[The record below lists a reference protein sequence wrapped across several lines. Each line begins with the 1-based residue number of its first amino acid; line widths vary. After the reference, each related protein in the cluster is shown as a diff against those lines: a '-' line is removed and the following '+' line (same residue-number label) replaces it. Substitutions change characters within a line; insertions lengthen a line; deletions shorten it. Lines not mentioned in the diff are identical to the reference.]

1 MMDEAPKMT
10 RHAGLITVI
19 SDTICPWCYV
29 GKRRLEAAL
38 KILAEEGLSFD
49 VEWRP
54 FQLNPDMPDDGMNRR
69 DYRTAKFGSPESDA
83 LDGHVQKV
91 GLQSDID
98 FRFDLI
104 ERTPNTLASHVMIAD
119 ARHAGGL
126 VMQNNAIETLF
137 AAYFTKGRDV
147 GKAEVLREIAFEAG
161 FDHGPDVTAE
171 LWEFVQ
177 EEEKALRQSGLNSV
191 PTFLFNGRYL
201 MNGAQPTTAHVEAL
215 RRAAA
220 EVARASKAAISGANT

>member
-1 MMDEAPKMT
+1 MDEKPKTT
-10 RHAGLITVI
+10 RPAGLITVV

-29 GKRRLEAAL
+29 GKRRLEGAL
-38 KILAEEGLSFD
+38 KILSEEGLDFD

-54 FQLNPDMPDDGMNRR
+54 FQLNPDLPDRGMNRR
-69 DYRTAKFGSPESDA
+69 DYRAAKFGSAQSDA
-83 LDGHVQKV
+83 LDRHVQQV
-91 GLQSDID
+91 GLQSGID

-104 ERTPNTLASHVMIAD
+104 ERTPNTLASHVLIAD
-119 ARHAGGL
+119 ARRAGGL
-126 VMQNNAIETLF
+126 VMQNKAVDALF
-137 AAYFTKGRDV
+137 AAYFEQGRDI
-147 GKAEVLREIAFEAG
+147 GRADVLREISFEAG

-177 EEEKALRQSGLNSV
+177 EEENVLRQSGLNSV

-201 MNGAQPTTAHVEAL
+201 LNGAQPTLAHVEAL

-220 EVARASKAAISGANT
+220 AGAFDAPFSGGDA

>member
-1 MMDEAPKMT
+1 MMDEKPKMT
-10 RHAGLITVI
+10 QHAGLITVI

-38 KILAEEGLSFD
+38 KILAEEGPRFE

-54 FQLNPDMPDDGMNRR
+54 FQLNPDMPDSGMSRR

-83 LDGHVQKV
+83 IDGHIQKV
-91 GLQSDID
+91 GLQSDIG

-119 ARHAGGL
+119 ARRAGGL
-126 VMQNNAIETLF
+126 VMQNNAIEALF

-147 GKAEVLREIAFEAG
+147 GKAEVLREISFEAG

-177 EEEKALRQSGLNSV
+177 EEERVLRQSGLNSV
-191 PTFLFNGRYL
+191 PTFLFNERYL
-201 MNGAQPTTAHVEAL
+201 MNGAQPMTAHVEAL

-220 EVARASKAAISGANT
+220 THAFKVPPSDANT